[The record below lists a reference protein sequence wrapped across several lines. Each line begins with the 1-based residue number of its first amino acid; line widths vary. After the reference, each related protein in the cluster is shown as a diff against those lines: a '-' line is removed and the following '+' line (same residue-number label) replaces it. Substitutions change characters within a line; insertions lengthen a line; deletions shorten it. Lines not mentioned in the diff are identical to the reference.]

1 MPLLLKGG
9 IMSKNKTTVVPEVPK
24 PELAALEPITKE
36 KCLLDI
42 KELVIQLNIV
52 ELEWAKRKSLESE
65 REMLLLAI
73 AERKGVIAYIN
84 SGGG

>member
-1 MPLLLKGG
+1 
-9 IMSKNKTTVVPEVPK
+9 MSKKIVEVNPEP
-24 PELAALEPITKE
+24 AAPEPITKE
-36 KCLLDI
+36 KCLADI
-42 KELVIQLNIV
+42 KELVVQLNIV
-52 ELEWAKRKSLESE
+52 ELEWAKRKSLETE

>member
-1 MPLLLKGG
+1 
-9 IMSKNKTTVVPEVPK
+9 MSKNKTTAVSVEAKPK
-24 PELAALEPITKE
+24 PAAPEPITKE
-36 KCLLDI
+36 KCLAEI

-84 SGGG
+84 SRGG